1 MKSNK
6 AKTRVVGAA
15 LAALLIM
22 PVAMAEGIDGADI
35 LDKEEKRSKELS
47 DIEYQTMLLEKKARL
62 ARMYQELQA
71 HGGFVPDLE
80 FMRKQ
85 EQKGPEPVERNSAA
99 SRTTSSELPE
109 LKRIEGRK
117 AYFHTQRGMVVAR
130 VGSPLPGGYTVT
142 AIDMENGVELEKG
155 GITYQ
160 TDVAWQ

>member
-1 MKSNK
+1 MKSSR
-6 AKTRVVGAA
+6 AKILGVCTA
-15 LAALLIM
+15 LASLLM
-22 PVAMAEGIDGADI
+22 FPVAMAETIDGADI

-85 EQKGPEPVERNSAA
+85 EQKSPEPVERAGNTARS
-99 SRTTSSELPE
+99 TSSELPE

-117 AYFHTQRGMVVAR
+117 AYFHTQRGMVVAK